1 MQFVLLN
8 QPRRI
13 AYLISPTKN
22 NENCFDVYDPFD
34 PTKDSFEKD
43 EMASD
48 DVLSEFPCI
57 LLRDNTSSVSSI
69 DQLTVILFDVSSSMK
84 HTTVGAYKTLL
95 DLSIS
100 AAGAWCDRFYSYRL
114 PHAIGLLYCGAQV
127 TPKVQ
132 LIHEACPIT
141 TNFKNFEDALC
152 ARPNCGSSTP
162 LYDSIDLALTMMNQ
176 FYEQYKDKISANYR
190 KLIICVSDG
199 EDNCSKMILSTI
211 ANKLQQEKVIFDSI
225 CFSDRQAASLVHLCQ
240 STKGYY
246 YFPIPH
252 LDQDLV
258 TLFERETAMV
268 VRNRDGNV
276 HGVIET
282 PKFSRPKA
290 LHSPAMNLQNAA
302 VKDVA
307 GSNPSARHI
316 LREATSLKQNPPENV
331 EVFVSQDNVF
341 FWKVIVTGPTGTL
354 YSGYKW
360 LLSVEFHSNAYPFRP
375 PNVRFATPIY
385 HCNISDDGK
394 ICHEIL
400 ESQWKPHTTMHDVL
414 QQILDLLRKPNPDN
428 ALSTAKGDLYKTA
441 RELYDRE
448 LTLHTKKYAK
458 TSIDE
463 LKKQYQLGDSDT

>member
-1 MQFVLLN
+1 MQFVLLER
-8 QPRRI
+8 PRRI

-22 NENCFDVYDPFD
+22 IENRFDVYDPFD
-34 PTKDSFEKD
+34 STTASCEKD
-43 EMASD
+43 ELASD

-57 LLRDNTSSVSSI
+57 LLRDDTSGVSLI

-84 HTTVGAYKTLL
+84 HTTVGAHKTLL

-100 AAGAWCDRFYSYRL
+100 AVGAWCDRFYSYRL

-127 TPKVQ
+127 TSTVR
-132 LIHEACPIT
+132 LVHEACSIT

-152 ARPNCGSSTP
+152 ARPNCGSLTP

-176 FYEQYKDKISANYR
+176 FYEQHKDKISADYR

-211 ANKLQQEKVIFDSI
+211 ANQLQREKVIFDSI
-225 CFSDRQAASLVHLCQ
+225 CFSNRQAASLVHLCQ

-252 LDQDLV
+252 LDQDLI
-258 TLFERETAMV
+258 TLFERETAMIV
-268 VRNRDGNV
+268 KNRDENV
-276 HGVIET
+276 HGVIGT
-282 PKFSRPKA
+282 PKFSRPEA
-290 LHSPAMNLQNAA
+290 VHSPAMNLQNATI
-302 VKDVA
+302 KNIE
-307 GSNPSARHI
+307 GSNPSSRRI
-316 LREATSLKQNPPENV
+316 LSQATSLKQNPPENV
-331 EVFVSQDNVF
+331 EIFVSQDNIF
-341 FWKVIVTGPTGTL
+341 FWKVILTGPTGTL
-354 YSGYKW
+354 YSGYNW
-360 LLSVEFHSNAYPFRP
+360 LLSVEFHSSNYPFRP
-375 PNVRFATPIY
+375 PNVRFVTPIY

-400 ESQWKPHTTMHDVL
+400 ENKWTPVTTMHDVL

-428 ALSTAKGDLYKTA
+428 ALSAAKGSLYKTA
-441 RELYDRE
+441 RETYDKE

-458 TSIDE
+458 TSLNE
-463 LKKQYQLGDSDT
+463 LKNQYQLEGSDS

>member
-13 AYLISPTKN
+13 AYLIRPTKN

-48 DVLSEFPCI
+48 DVLSEFSCI
-57 LLRDNTSSVSSI
+57 LLRDDTSSVSSI
-69 DQLTVILFDVSSSMK
+69 DQLTVILFDVSASMK
-84 HTTVGAYKTLL
+84 HTTIGVSKTLL

-100 AAGAWCDRFYSYRL
+100 AVGAWCDRFYSYRL

-127 TPKVQ
+127 TPRVQ

-141 TNFKNFEDALC
+141 TNFKNFEDSLC

-162 LYDSIDLALTMMNQ
+162 LYDAIDLALKMMNQ
-176 FYEQYKDKISANYR
+176 FYEQYKDKISANYH
-190 KLIICVSDG
+190 KLIICLSDG
-199 EDNCSKMILSTI
+199 EDTCSKMTLSII
-211 ANKLQQEKVIFDSI
+211 ARKLQEEKVIFDSI
-225 CFSDRQAASLVHLCQ
+225 CFSDRRAASLVHLCQ

-252 LDQDLV
+252 LDQELI

-268 VRNRDGNV
+268 VRNRDENV
-276 HGVIET
+276 CGVIET
-282 PKFSRPKA
+282 PKFFRPKA
-290 LHSPAMNLQNAA
+290 LHSPAMNLQKAN

-307 GSNPSARHI
+307 GSNRLGSRI
-316 LREATSLKQNPPENV
+316 LCEANSLKQNLPENA
-331 EVFVSQDNVF
+331 EVFVGQDNVL

-354 YSGYKW
+354 YSGYNW
-360 LLSVEFHSNAYPFRP
+360 LLSVEFHPSAYPFRP
-375 PNVRFATPIY
+375 PAVRFVTPIY

-400 ESQWKPHTTMHDVL
+400 
-414 QQILDLLRKPNPDN
+414 
-428 ALSTAKGDLYKTA
+428 
-441 RELYDRE
+441 
-448 LTLHTKKYAK
+448 
-458 TSIDE
+458 
-463 LKKQYQLGDSDT
+463 

>member
-1 MQFVLLN
+1 MKY
-8 QPRRI
+8 RRK
-13 AYLISPTKN
+13 Y
-22 NENCFDVYDPFD
+22 
-34 PTKDSFEKD
+34 
-43 EMASD
+43 
-48 DVLSEFPCI
+48 
-57 LLRDNTSSVSSI
+57 
-69 DQLTVILFDVSSSMK
+69 
-84 HTTVGAYKTLL
+84 TTVGASKTLL

-100 AAGAWCDRFYSYRL
+100 AVGAWCDRFYSYRL

-127 TPKVQ
+127 TRTVQ

-141 TNFKNFEDALC
+141 TNFKNFEDSLC
-152 ARPNCGSSTP
+152 SRPNCGSSTP
-162 LYDSIDLALTMMNQ
+162 LYDAIDLALKMMNQ
-176 FYEQYKDKISANYR
+176 FYGQYKDKISTNYQ
-190 KLIICVSDG
+190 KLIICLSDG
-199 EDNCSKMILSTI
+199 EDTCSKMTLSII
-211 ANKLQQEKVIFDSI
+211 ASKLQQEKVIFDSI
-225 CFSDRQAASLVHLCQ
+225 CFSDRQAYSLVHLCQ

-252 LDQDLV
+252 LDRDLI

-268 VRNRDGNV
+268 VRNRDENV

-282 PKFSRPKA
+282 PKIFRSKA

-331 EVFVSQDNVF
+331 EVFVGQDNVL

-360 LLSVEFHSNAYPFRP
+360 LLSVEFHSDAYPFRP
-375 PNVRFATPIY
+375 PDVRFVTPIY

-400 ESQWKPHTTMHDVL
+400 QSQWTPQTTMYDVL
-414 QQILDLLRKPNPDN
+414 QQILDLLRKPDPNN

-441 RELYDRE
+441 REVYDRE
-448 LTLHTKKYAK
+448 LKLHTEKYAK
-458 TSIDE
+458 TSVDG
-463 LKKQYQLGDSDT
+463 LKKQYQLEGSDI